1 MAYSGVN
8 LGMAVVLDL
17 QNSPTSVKTIS
28 FDLNDLPIFIR
39 GSPGKKLEFS
49 INRVLENEDEKK
61 ANHELLKKKI
71 VELLTICNSI
81 SFLPLPCYVF
91 NIVLN
96 DHVNEEEDSMV
107 HAASL
112 PAVF

>member
-28 FDLNDLPIFIR
+28 FDLTDLPIFIR

-61 ANHELLKKKI
+61 ANHELL
-71 VELLTICNSI
+71 
-81 SFLPLPCYVF
+81 
-91 NIVLN
+91 
-96 DHVNEEEDSMV
+96 
-107 HAASL
+107 
-112 PAVF
+112 